1 MLVFESDE
9 FSGSHFTKISTF
21 FFSIR
26 HESLILSKIC
36 EYILWIFPTTQSGNM
51 RKLFFYLSVLF
62 LPLVLASCK
71 VEEESEEGSLGEAAQ
86 YLLEI
91 GFGTELGSSPRVIR
105 KWDQPVK
112 IFMVDTTLSEL
123 HQELRLI
130 VSELNTLIDAV
141 ELSLTSKKSEA
152 NIIVYCGDADTFGN
166 QYEPSS
172 KPYLSAN
179 QGLFWLYWNTS
190 NYITKA
196 SVFVDIV
203 RTQGLP
209 CQKHLLREELTQSLG
224 IMQDSNRYPES
235 IFQQA
240 WTCTTSYSTIDREV
254 IKLLY
259 HPKLLAGMTRDEA
272 RVVLKRI

>member
-1 MLVFESDE
+1 MQ
-9 FSGSHFTKISTF
+9 K
-21 FFSIR
+21 
-26 HESLILSKIC
+26 LILC
-36 EYILWIFPTTQSGNM
+36 
-51 RKLFFYLSVLF
+51 LSLLF
-62 LPLVLASCK
+62 LTLALESCK
-71 VEEESEEGSLGEAAQ
+71 KDEESQETVLNEAEQ
-86 YLLEI
+86 YFLEI
-91 GFGTELGSSPRVIR
+91 GFGTELGASPKVLR